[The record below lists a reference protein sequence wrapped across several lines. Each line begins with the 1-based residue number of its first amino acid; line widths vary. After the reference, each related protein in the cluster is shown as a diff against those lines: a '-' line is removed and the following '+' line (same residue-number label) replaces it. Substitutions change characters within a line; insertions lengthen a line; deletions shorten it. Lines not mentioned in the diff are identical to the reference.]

1 MLTTKNITKY
11 NQEKITVLESVDIEV
26 KPGTITSLI
35 GPSGAGKTTLLNV
48 MAFSAFPDKG
58 EITIDD
64 KKFSFPTVGELG
76 PHASSSVAMVFQQL
90 FLWPHLTLRENIT
103 ISNKSTEAEVKE
115 LISAFG
121 MEGFIDRYPNQTSL
135 GQRQRAALARAIALK
150 PRYLLLDEVTSALDI
165 EQIESVVKYL
175 EKLRSNGTGIV
186 AVTHLLHFAKR
197 ISDQIVFMD
206 KGRIIE
212 IGGKEIL
219 SDPKEARTKEFLAFF

>member
-1 MLTTKNITKY
+1 MLTAKNITKY
-11 NQEKITVLESVDIEV
+11 NQENTTVLESVDIEV
-26 KPGTITSLI
+26 KPGSITSLI

-58 EITIDD
+58 EIAIDD
-64 KKFSFPTVGELG
+64 KKYSFPVVGEST
-76 PHASSSVAMVFQQL
+76 PQTSSSVAMVFQQL

-103 ISNKSTEAEVKE
+103 ISNKSTEKEVEE
-115 LISAFG
+115 LISTFG
-121 MEGFIDRYPNQTSL
+121 MKGFIDRYPNQTSL

-165 EQIESVVKYL
+165 EQVEAVVQYL
-175 EKLRSNGTGIV
+175 EKLKAGGTGIV

-206 KGRIIE
+206 KGKIIE
-212 IGGKEIL
+212 IGGREVL
-219 SDPKEARTKEFLAFF
+219 SDPKQARTKEFLAFF

>member
-1 MLTTKNITKY
+1 MLTAKNITKKREA
-11 NQEKITVLESVDIEV
+11 NTILESVSLEI
-26 KPGTITSLI
+26 KPGTITSII

-48 MAFSAFPDKG
+48 LSFSSLPEKG
-58 EITIDD
+58 EILIDD
-64 KKFSFPTVGELG
+64 KNFVFPCVDELV
-76 PHASSSVAMVFQQL
+76 PQPTSSVAMVFQQL

-103 ISNKSTEAEVKE
+103 LSKKMSEAEIEE
-115 LISAFG
+115 LISAFDMG
-121 MEGFIDRYPNQTSL
+121 VFIDRYPNQTSL

-165 EQIESVVKYL
+165 EQVEAVAKYL
-175 EKLRSNGTGIV
+175 DKLKSNGTGIV

-206 KGRIIE
+206 KGRVIE

-219 SDPKEARTKEFLAFF
+219 SDPKETRTKEFITFF

>member
-11 NQEKITVLESVDIEV
+11 NQEKTTVLESVDIEV

-64 KKFSFPTVGELG
+64 KKFSFPINGELT

-103 ISNKSTEAEVKE
+103 ISNKSSESEVRE

-212 IGGKEIL
+212 IGGKEVL